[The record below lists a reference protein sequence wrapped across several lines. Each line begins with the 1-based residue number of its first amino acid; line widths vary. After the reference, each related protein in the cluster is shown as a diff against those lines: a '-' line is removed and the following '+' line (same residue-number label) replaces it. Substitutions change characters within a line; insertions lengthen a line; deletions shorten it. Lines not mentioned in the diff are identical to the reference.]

1 MKPSHSITI
10 VKRGS
15 DSEEED
21 EEKSV
26 IVVGILTVIQSI
38 VNFFIFLTGC
48 EIGKYQFM
56 SGILPLVV
64 SIFTSF
70 LFIYSIVH
78 KSSFSVKPFIAYHL
92 IVLCSLG
99 FFVILFISILI
110 LPRLSSSLLSSILS
124 QSLLPFQSFQL
135 FVNSLTLTGRILYC
149 FFLLSM
155 VTFNLVSIHIST
167 SFYVFLE

>member
-1 MKPSHSITI
+1 MKPSHSMTI

-15 DSEEED
+15 DSEEDE

-26 IVVGILTVIQSI
+26 ITIAILTVLQSI
-38 VNFFIFLTGC
+38 INFFIFLTGC
-48 EIGKYQFM
+48 EITKYQFI
-56 SGILPLVV
+56 SGILPLIA
-64 SIFTSF
+64 SISTSF
-70 LFIYSIVH
+70 LFVYSIVH
-78 KSSFSVKPFIAYHL
+78 KSSFSVRPFIGYHL

-110 LPRLSSSLLSSILS
+110 LPRLPSPFSSHLH

-135 FVNSLTLTGRILYC
+135 FVNSLTVTGRFLYC
-149 FFLLSM
+149 LFLLSM
-155 VTFNLVSIHIST
+155 VTFNLVSLHIST